1 MFAKLAYRNVKRS
14 ARDYVIY
21 IFTMML
27 VTAVMF
33 AFHSLLFSED
43 VQKMFESVT
52 LIQVMI
58 GLGTFFVVYAE
69 KKKQRIWH
77 LSVDRY
83 DKTPDFQAV
92 SAGKPAAWS
101 RRFLRRACAWNADGA
116 DADGSF
122 LYNGTAGIPY
132 SSGVEPGMPAADSQL
147 LRRMLF
153 AGAAALQA

>member
-58 GLGTFFVVYAE
+58 GLGTFFVVLIIAWLINYMVQFML
-69 KKKQRIWH
+69 KKRSREFGIYLLIGMTKRQISRLYLRENLLLGAGAFWAGSVNMGF
-77 LSVDRY
+77 LSV
-83 DKTPDFQAV
+83 PIV
-92 SAGKPAAWS
+92 IS
-101 RRFLRRACAWNADGA
+101 
-116 DADGSF
+116 
-122 LYNGTAGIPY
+122 
-132 SSGVEPGMPAADSQL
+132 
-147 LRRMLF
+147 
-153 AGAAALQA
+153 

>member
-33 AFHSLLFSED
+33 AFHSLLFTED

-58 GLGTFFVVYAE
+58 EIG
-69 KKKQRIWH
+69 
-77 LSVDRY
+77 
-83 DKTPDFQAV
+83 
-92 SAGKPAAWS
+92 
-101 RRFLRRACAWNADGA
+101 RAH
-116 DADGSF
+116 
-122 LYNGTAGIPY
+122 
-132 SSGVEPGMPAADSQL
+132 V
-147 LRRMLF
+147 
-153 AGAAALQA
+153 

>member
-27 VTAVMF
+27 VAAVMF

-58 GLGTFFVVYAE
+58 GLGTFFVVLIIAWLINYMVQFML
-69 KKKQRIWH
+69 KKR
-77 LSVDRY
+77 
-83 DKTPDFQAV
+83 
-92 SAGKPAAWS
+92 S
-101 RRFLRRACAWNADGA
+101 REFGIYLLIGMTKRQISRLYLREN
-116 DADGSF
+116 
-122 LYNGTAGIPY
+122 
-132 SSGVEPGMPAADSQL
+132 L
-147 LRRMLF
+147 LLG
-153 AGAAALQA
+153 AGAFCGGLALGMLM